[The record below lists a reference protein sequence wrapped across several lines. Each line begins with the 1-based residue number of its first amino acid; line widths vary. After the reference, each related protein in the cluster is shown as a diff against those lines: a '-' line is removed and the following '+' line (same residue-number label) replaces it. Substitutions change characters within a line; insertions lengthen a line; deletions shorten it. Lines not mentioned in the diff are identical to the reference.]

1 MGMKNLKKLYLHNS
15 IFRFMISYAGVLS
28 IPLLVCLLSYQ
39 FAFNTVKEEIK
50 QNNLSMLTRSKNL
63 IDGQID
69 TIHSLMRQSADNNTI
84 LSFVNKKQDKPNEFY
99 ATASKAI
106 SEMAYIFRYANT
118 DILGDVYLYI
128 DKTDYIVTRYE
139 LYKTELYHKMVLRED
154 IPYEAWIDELQNKE
168 NYQEYIVT
176 DEEIKSIQKI
186 PFSVNKP
193 AQGAIVCTI
202 NKELLKSYFNDI
214 NIENGASLFITDK
227 EGQMLLQLSNEEM
240 EMPII
245 PEGNY
250 GKETFTQEINGIK
263 STVFNLKSTTTGWTY
278 TLVLPEHIIMHKL
291 THLKRII
298 SALFLLAVIIGI
310 VISYYMANRSGRPIE
325 EVKKQLINMNEDI
338 EVEGIA
344 STSSLSGTLTK
355 IMSQKRILIDE
366 IEKQKPYLESVL
378 FQKLIKGE
386 FANEKELRYICQRTQ
401 INLEAGAY
409 WVINCRFFGN
419 NDMFNLDDQTL
430 EDVNLLK
437 LLLKETIQNIIS
449 EKMFFYDL
457 DQLTTTIILP
467 KVNIS
472 YNMLKESINK
482 VNDEMKNEYEVTPYW
497 GISNECNNLLQL
509 WRAFEQS
516 KSALKSGIEK
526 GENNFIE
533 YSTMKEDQTTYY
545 YPQVLEKQIITYTKE
560 GNGEGIKKLLDI
572 VYTENFEKRKL
583 QEGTI
588 DKLYIEIKGTI
599 LKLTKEDDTQFYIN
613 SIEKYMVPKTEEEI
627 KGCFEKMKDLC
638 LGISATYSQE
648 KKVQQSKLIHRIM
661 DYINEEYVNASL
673 GLGMIAAKFNISE
686 GYVSSL
692 FKEQAGINFTEY
704 VEKQRI
710 SKACELLKTTDLNI
724 NDISE
729 KVGYNSVQSFRR
741 AFKRLHGFSP
751 SELRKNN
758 D

>member
-1 MGMKNLKKLYLHNS
+1 MQSLRKLYSHNS
-15 IFRFMISYAGVLS
+15 IFRFMVSYAGVLL

-63 IDGQID
+63 IDGQLG
-69 TIHSLMRQSADNNTI
+69 TIQSLMIQTADNTTI
-84 LSFVNKKQDKPNEFY
+84 MSFANKELDKPNGFY
-99 ATASKAI
+99 TAASKAI
-106 SEMAYIFRYANT
+106 SEMAYIFKYANT

-128 DKTDYIVTRYE
+128 DKTDYIVTRYD
-139 LYKTELYHKMVLRED
+139 LYQTKLYHKMVLKENVSYD
-154 IPYEAWIDELQNKE
+154 KWLDELKNPSE
-168 NYQEYIVT
+168 YQHYIVT
-176 DEEIKSIQKI
+176 DNKIKIIQQV
-186 PFSVNKP
+186 PVGVNKP
-193 AQGAIVCTI
+193 FRGSIVCNI
-202 NKELLKSYFNDI
+202 NKEALKSYFNNV
-214 NIENGASLFITDK
+214 NIEDGSSLFISDK
-227 EGQMLLQLSNEEM
+227 EGQILLQLSNEEM
-240 EMPII
+240 DMPVIS
-245 PEGNY
+245 EKNY
-250 GKETFTQEINGIK
+250 GKETFTQNINGIK
-263 STVFNLKSTTTGWTY
+263 STVFNLKSASTGWTY
-278 TLVLPEHIIMHKL
+278 TLILPENVIMHKL
-291 THLKRII
+291 TNLKIII
-298 SALFLLAVIIGI
+298 SCLFLLAIAIG
-310 VISYYMANRSGRPIE
+310 VVVSYYMANRSGRPIE
-325 EVKKQLINMNEDI
+325 EVKKQLIDMNEDI
-338 EVEGIA
+338 AVEEIA

-355 IMSQKRILIDE
+355 IMSQKRVLADE

-386 FANEKELRYICQRTQ
+386 FANEKELRYICQKTQ
-401 INLEAGAY
+401 INLQADAY

-419 NDMFNLDDQTL
+419 NDMFNLDEQTL

-467 KVNIS
+467 KVDIS
-472 YNMLKESINK
+472 YEMLKESINK
-482 VNDEMKNEYEVTPYW
+482 VNNEMRSEYEVTPYW
-497 GISNECNNLLQL
+497 GISDECNNLLQL

-516 KSALKSGIEK
+516 KSALKSGIQE
-526 GENNFIE
+526 GESNFIE

-545 YPQVLEKQIITYTKE
+545 YPQVLEKQLLTYTKE

-572 VYTENFEKRKL
+572 VYIENFEKRKL
-583 QEGTI
+583 EESTI

-599 LKLTKEDDTQFYIN
+599 LKLTKNDDTQFYID
-613 SIEKYMVPKTEEEI
+613 SIGKYMIPKTEESI
-627 KGCFEKMKDLC
+627 KDCFEKMKDLC
-638 LGISATYSQE
+638 VGIGASYSQE
-648 KKVQQSKLIHRIM
+648 KRVQQSKLIHRIM
-661 DYINEEYVNASL
+661 NYINEEYANANL
-673 GLGMIAAKFNISE
+673 GLGMIATNFNISE

-692 FKEQAGINFTEY
+692 FKEQAGVNFTEY
-704 VEKQRI
+704 VESQRI
-710 SKACELLKTTDLNI
+710 SKACELIKTTDLNI